1 MTRKIN
7 IICTSKP
14 GDGLLMYSYEHQRCL
29 NLLGIA
35 TNLVIITHPNF
46 TQQDYEYITKLSE
59 ILDNER
65 KGLEQELI
73 HFSDDPEFEL
83 GNLKISINNLRTSEK
98 ELVICE

>member
-29 NLLGIA
+29 NLLGIP

-46 TQQDYEYITKLSE
+46 TQQDYLNVLKYKYIHNDSQV
-59 ILDNER
+59 IFDFHIICSIR
-65 KGLEQELI
+65 GLL
-73 HFSDDPEFEL
+73 
-83 GNLKISINNLRTSEK
+83 
-98 ELVICE
+98 C